1 VTNHDEAVAVRPLT
15 LAWVSRH
22 LEVGERI
29 VRTEAL
35 HGGISAEMRRLTIGT
50 RDGGTR
56 ALVLRTFVN
65 VEHAEDWL
73 NREAGA
79 LSLLPGTGVPAP
91 GLVAVDPTA
100 AQCEYPS
107 LLMTH
112 LAGRTVLDDE
122 GLETRVPALAR
133 QLVAIHALQ
142 PAKRPRKYVTLTTA
156 DTVVT
161 PKGADA
167 AAWAAA
173 IKVIRKPAPPYEG
186 RFLHRDFHP
195 GNVLF
200 DVPPA
205 RPAGA
210 RITGVVDWAATSWGP
225 TDLDVAHCSTS
236 LALLHGPAW
245 GLRFAEAYEEAGG
258 VLAAAASGRAVL
270 ACTGR
275 AGVLGRSAAGVAAM
289 AGGRE
294 DRADDTS
301 GGGAA
306 GCLCH
311 RPDGRARLS
320 QGSPG
325 RDPGPTGRE
334 TYAID
339 SHTYSKPGT
348 YTFHY
353 TVSYCGADESF
364 ETSRTI
370 KLVIK

>member
-1 VTNHDEAVAVRPLT
+1 MTNHDEEAAVRPLA

-35 HGGISAEMRRLTIGT
+35 HGGITADMRRLTIGT

-56 ALVLRTFVN
+56 DLVLRTFVN
-65 VEHAEDWL
+65 MEHAEDWL

-79 LSLLPGTGVPAP
+79 LTLLPGTGVPAP
-91 GLVAVDPTA
+91 GMVAVDPTA
-100 AQCEYPS
+100 AHCEYPS

-112 LAGRTVLDDE
+112 LVGRTVLDDE
-122 GLETRVPALAR
+122 GLETRVPLLAR
-133 QLVAIHALQ
+133 QLVAIHTLR
-142 PAKRPRKYVTLTTA
+142 PAERPRGYVALMTG

-173 IKVIRKPAPPYEG
+173 IDVVRKPAPPYEG

-200 DVPPA
+200 DVPPS

-225 TDLDVAHCSTS
+225 ADLDVAHCSTN

-258 VLAAAASGRAVL
+258 VLAATASERLYWRVRDGLACSEEVQLVSQPWREAGRTELTTRAVEERL
-270 ACTGR
+270 DAYVT
-275 AGVLGRSAAGVAAM
+275 ALMDALG
-289 AGGRE
+289 
-294 DRADDTS
+294 
-301 GGGAA
+301 
-306 GCLCH
+306 
-311 RPDGRARLS
+311 
-320 QGSPG
+320 
-325 RDPGPTGRE
+325 
-334 TYAID
+334 
-339 SHTYSKPGT
+339 
-348 YTFHY
+348 
-353 TVSYCGADESF
+353 
-364 ETSRTI
+364 
-370 KLVIK
+370 

>member
-1 VTNHDEAVAVRPLT
+1 MTNDDEVAAVRPLT

-35 HGGISAEMRRLTIGT
+35 HGGITAEMRRLTVGSL
-50 RDGGTR
+50 DGGTR
-56 ALVLRTFVN
+56 DLVLRTFVN

-73 NREAGA
+73 NREADA
-79 LSLLPGTGVPAP
+79 LTLLPGTGVPAP

-100 AQCEYPS
+100 EHCEYPS

-122 GLETRVPALAR
+122 GLETRVPLLAR
-133 QLVAIHALQ
+133 QLVAIHALR
-142 PAKRPRKYVTLTTA
+142 PAQRPRQYVALTTA

-173 IKVIRKPAPPYEG
+173 IDVIRRPAPTYQG

-200 DVPPA
+200 DVPPSK
-205 RPAGA
+205 PAGA

-225 TDLDVAHCSTS
+225 VDLDVAHCSTN

-258 VLAAAASGRAVL
+258 ELAAAPSERLYWRVRDGLAFSEEVRLVSQPWREAGRTELTTRAVEERL
-270 ACTGR
+270 DAYVT
-275 AGVLGRSAAGVAAM
+275 ALMDALG
-289 AGGRE
+289 
-294 DRADDTS
+294 
-301 GGGAA
+301 
-306 GCLCH
+306 
-311 RPDGRARLS
+311 
-320 QGSPG
+320 
-325 RDPGPTGRE
+325 
-334 TYAID
+334 
-339 SHTYSKPGT
+339 
-348 YTFHY
+348 
-353 TVSYCGADESF
+353 
-364 ETSRTI
+364 
-370 KLVIK
+370 

>member
-1 VTNHDEAVAVRPLT
+1 MNRY
-15 LAWVSRH
+15 

-35 HGGISAEMRRLTIGT
+35 HGGITAEMRRLTIGT

-56 ALVLRTFVN
+56 DLVLRTFVD
-65 VEHAEDWL
+65 VEHADDWL

-79 LSLLPGTGVPAP
+79 LILLPGTGVPAP
-91 GLVAVDPTA
+91 GLVAVDPA
-100 AQCEYPS
+100 AAHCEYPS

-112 LAGRTVLDDE
+112 LVGRTVLDDE
-122 GLETRVPALAR
+122 GLEARVPLLAR
-133 QLVAIHALQ
+133 QLVAIHALR
-142 PAKRPRKYVTLTTA
+142 PTERPREYVAWTTA

-173 IKVIRKPAPPYEG
+173 IDVIRKPAPPYEG

-200 DVPPA
+200 DVQPP

-225 TDLDVAHCSTS
+225 ADLDVAHCSTN

-258 VLAAAASGRAVL
+258 VLAAAASERLYWRVRDGLAFSEEVQLVSQPWREAGRTELTTRAVEERL
-270 ACTGR
+270 DAYVI
-275 AGVLGRSAAGVAAM
+275 ALM
-289 AGGRE
+289 
-294 DRADDTS
+294 DT
-301 GGGAA
+301 
-306 GCLCH
+306 
-311 RPDGRARLS
+311 
-320 QGSPG
+320 PG
-325 RDPGPTGRE
+325 
-334 TYAID
+334 
-339 SHTYSKPGT
+339 
-348 YTFHY
+348 
-353 TVSYCGADESF
+353 
-364 ETSRTI
+364 
-370 KLVIK
+370 